1 MSEDAMIGQHGYS
14 TEAHHLQIRLVPDF
28 QFLHTVASLVELFGC
43 RTNCTL
49 GTNTSIFF
57 RSSDKTKLPVI
68 AGEAIRRDR
77 LFDHGQDIP

>member
-14 TEAHHLQIRLVPDF
+14 TEAHHLQIR
-28 QFLHTVASLVELFGC
+28 
-43 RTNCTL
+43 
-49 GTNTSIFF
+49 
-57 RSSDKTKLPVI
+57 SSDETKLLVI

>member
-1 MSEDAMIGQHGYS
+1 MSEDAMVGQHGYS
-14 TEAHHLQIRLVPDF
+14 TEAHRLQIRLVPDF
-28 QFLHTVASLVELFGC
+28 QFIASLFDLFGC

-57 RSSDKTKLPVI
+57 RSSDETKLLVI

-77 LFDHGQDIP
+77 LFDYGQDIP